1 MNSPRYQLFIEYG
14 GKISREFDRLSNEH
28 NILDKDKNPVER
40 QRIIDAHI
48 KPLVEEFKK
57 RIEILTTTTGI
68 QITSKWEFVTP
79 EVATGV
85 VALLESCDY
94 YLAHPSQR
102 PKTDIAD
109 YVESQGF
116 LVPRRYK
123 NIDEAL
129 VSSKDFIMR
138 SEHPQDYDG
147 VSWLFES
154 MVFYASMWNVEQE
167 EVQNQQSQILALEKV
182 KEYCKHTWKNY
193 EKFISKA
200 SFEYWEYIEWENLT
214 LVRDEAVEWRY
225 HIFINDKS
233 WSDYICYDSGSTIQ
247 WEIPE
252 NIWVWNIKRLIE
264 QYEKISRL
272 PRFDTLQC
280 PNIEFQLWDDGNIYF
295 LQYKRGHQKELH
307 KWTLEREL
315 EEWEVEAD
323 FVRGST
329 KQWGEEFE
337 LKQYWIYPYL
347 IPKEQD
353 ILNDYDLL
361 FNLKLQICIDIQ
373 TWKKINLWFHGIVSE
388 ILQSWIY
395 WVISYEIFS
404 ALPVVMLWYKLRILE
419 WIRNHVHNKNDKLFR
434 DWAIKVRIYSDGKK
448 AIVKFLISTEDLIQ
462 IWLNAWYSREEMD
475 RDINESFEEAR
486 DK

>member
-1 MNSPRYQLFIEYG
+1 MW
-14 GKISREFDRLSNEH
+14 
-28 NILDKDKNPVER
+28 
-40 QRIIDAHI
+40 
-48 KPLVEEFKK
+48 
-57 RIEILTTTTGI
+57 EILTTTTGI
-68 QITSKWEFVTP
+68 QITSKWEFITP

-85 VALLESCDY
+85 VTLLESRDY

-129 VSSKDFIMR
+129 ASGKDFIMR

-154 MVFYASMWNVEQE
+154 MVFYASMRNVTQE
-167 EVQNQQSQILALEKV
+167 ELQYEQSQILALEKV

-193 EKFISKA
+193 EEFISQA

-247 WEIPE
+247 WNIPE

-272 PRFDTLQC
+272 PRFDILQC
-280 PNIEFQLWDDGNIYF
+280 PNIEFQLWDDGDIYF

-307 KWTLEREL
+307 NWTLEREL
-315 EEWEVEAD
+315 EEWEVEAQ
-323 FVRGST
+323 FVRGVT
-329 KQWGEEFE
+329 KKWWEFYQLE
-337 LKQYWIYPYL
+337 LNRGIRMFYPKGKTKKVLIDDYIKRKQS
-347 IPKEQD
+347 
-353 ILNDYDLL
+353 
-361 FNLKLQICIDIQ
+361 C
-373 TWKKINLWFHGIVSE
+373 
-388 ILQSWIY
+388 
-395 WVISYEIFS
+395 VISYGSNWDNFLDSHGRSSQICHSGTYVFFDIE
-404 ALPVVMLWYKLRILE
+404 PVREK
-419 WIRNHVHNKNDKLFR
+419 FR
-434 DWAIKVRIYSDGKK
+434 DFFDLENAANRYWWKIQVQVFVESDGLR
-448 AIVKFLISTEDLIQ
+448 AIVKFELDYDIILNQLSSEWLDRQKLESYVKDLKTIRA
-462 IWLNAWYSREEMD
+462 L
-475 RDINESFEEAR
+475 
-486 DK
+486 